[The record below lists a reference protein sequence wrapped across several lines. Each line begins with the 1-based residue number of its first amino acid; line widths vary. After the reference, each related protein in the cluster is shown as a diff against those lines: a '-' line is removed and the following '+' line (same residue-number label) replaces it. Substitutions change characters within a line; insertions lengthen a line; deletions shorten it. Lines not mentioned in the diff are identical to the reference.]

1 MSFTEALGMGEFR
14 PQTNV
19 DFGRVAEIRPTQ
31 GLFVAFE
38 GCDGVGKTTQIARA
52 ASWVREQGWE
62 VIETREPG
70 GTDLGVALRQ
80 LLLDAGDVSARA
92 EALLF
97 AADRAQHVH
106 KLIIPAINDGKVVIT
121 DRYLASSIAYQ
132 GHGRELGAR
141 EIRDLSMWATGGL
154 VPNLTVL
161 LDLDPEVAAARQ
173 AADESLGSPDR
184 MERAGLD
191 FQERVREDF
200 LRMSDGQ
207 DTWLVIDASLPV
219 EEIATQ
225 VRLRLAQLLPVIKSW

>member
-19 DFGRVAEIRPTQ
+19 DFGRVAEVRPAQ

-52 ASWVREQGWE
+52 SAWVRQQGWE
-62 VIETREPG
+62 VVETREPG
-70 GTDLGVALRQ
+70 GTDLGMALRQ

-106 KLIIPAINDGKVVIT
+106 KLIIPAINAGKVVIT

-132 GHGRELGAR
+132 GHGRELGSR
-141 EIRDLSMWATGGL
+141 EIRDLSLWATGGL

-173 AADESLGSPDR
+173 AADASLGSPDR

-191 FQERVREDF
+191 FQKRVREDF
-200 LRMSDGQ
+200 LRMSEGQ
-207 DTWLVIDASLPV
+207 ETWLVVDASLPV
-219 EEIATQ
+219 EEIAAQ
-225 VRLRLAQLLPVIKSW
+225 VRLRLAQMLPVIKSW

>member
-19 DFGRVAEIRPTQ
+19 DFGRVAEVRPAQ

-52 ASWVREQGWE
+52 SAWVRQQGWE
-62 VIETREPG
+62 VVETREPG

-106 KLIIPAINDGKVVIT
+106 KLIIPAINAGKVVIT

-132 GHGRELGAR
+132 GHGRELGSR
-141 EIRDLSMWATGGL
+141 EIRDLSLWATGGL

-173 AADESLGSPDR
+173 AADTSLGSPDR

-191 FQERVREDF
+191 FQKRVREDF
-200 LRMSDGQ
+200 LRMSEGQ
-207 DTWLVIDASLPV
+207 ETWLVVDASLPV
-219 EEIATQ
+219 EEIASQ
-225 VRLRLAQLLPVIKSW
+225 IRLRLAQMLPVIKSW

>member
-19 DFGRVAEIRPTQ
+19 DFGRVVEVRPTQ

-38 GCDGVGKTTQIARA
+38 GCDGVGKTTQIAQA
-52 ASWVREQGWE
+52 ALWVRQQGWD

-132 GHGRELGAR
+132 GHGRELGAQ

-161 LDLDPEVAAARQ
+161 LDLDPEAAAARQ
-173 AADESLGSPDR
+173 AADTSLGSPDR

-191 FQERVREDF
+191 FQKRVREDF
-200 LRMSDGQ
+200 LRMSEGQ
-207 DTWLVIDASLPV
+207 DTWLVVDASLPV

-225 VRLRLAQLLPVIKSW
+225 VRLRLAQMLPVIKSW

>member
-1 MSFTEALGMGEFR
+1 
-14 PQTNV
+14 
-19 DFGRVAEIRPTQ
+19 
-31 GLFVAFE
+31 
-38 GCDGVGKTTQIARA
+38 

-62 VIETREPG
+62 VVETREPG

-173 AADESLGSPDR
+173 AADASLGSPDR

-191 FQERVREDF
+191 FQQRVREDF

>member
-19 DFGRVAEIRPTQ
+19 DFGRVVEVRPTQ

-38 GCDGVGKTTQIARA
+38 GCDGVGKTTQITRA
-52 ASWVREQGWE
+52 ASWVRQQGWD

-161 LDLDPEVAAARQ
+161 LDLDPEAAAARQ
-173 AADESLGSPDR
+173 AADTSLGSPDR

-191 FQERVREDF
+191 FQKRVREDF
-200 LRMSDGQ
+200 LRMSEGQ
-207 DTWLVIDASLPV
+207 DTWLVVDASLPV

-225 VRLRLAQLLPVIKSW
+225 VRLRLAQMLPVIKSW

>member
-19 DFGRVAEIRPTQ
+19 DFGRVVEVRPTQ

-52 ASWVREQGWE
+52 ASWVRQQGWD

-161 LDLDPEVAAARQ
+161 LDLDPETAAARQ
-173 AADESLGSPDR
+173 AADTSLGRPDR

-191 FQERVREDF
+191 FQKRVREDF
-200 LRMSDGQ
+200 LRMSEGQ
-207 DTWLVIDASLPV
+207 DTWLVVDASLPV

-225 VRLRLAQLLPVIKSW
+225 VRLRLAQMLPVIKSW